1 MGWKQWGAERNMLFG
16 PQGITELPW
25 QKPNPCIWVT
35 KEAERDVGAFSHW
48 RGVLGGPESPGFF
61 IIFVSC

>member
-1 MGWKQWGAERNMLFG
+1 MLFG

-35 KEAERDVGAFSHW
+35 KEAERDVGALSHW